1 MRIDVSADAVL
12 RHSVRDAIVPRLL
25 PMPADATPRVLV
37 ADDQLDVVLAL
48 RLLLRGA
55 GLHVDDA
62 ASVPEVRARLDAAE
76 YDLLLMDLNYAR
88 DTTSGAEG
96 LALLADVHERDP
108 LLPVLVMTGWGS
120 IDTAVEAMRRG
131 ACGFVHK
138 PWDNEALTVAIRRE
152 VEHGR
157 ALRSTHRRA
166 AREQGEAQAIQRA
179 LLPIDIPTLPGC
191 DVAARWQPA
200 ASFGGDLYDVTVL
213 GDERV
218 AISIGDVSGKGLPA
232 ALLMANVQ
240 ASVRACA
247 ALDQSPAAVV
257 GRLNRD
263 LSRNVALRRF
273 VTLFVAIYDGASRRL
288 TYCNAG
294 HPAPVLVRA
303 DEAIARLET
312 GGTVIGAFE
321 DSPFSEAT
329 IDIASRDHLVLFTDG
344 ITEAAHTDGRQFG
357 DEALFE
363 VLRAPRAGA
372 CTRHIA
378 DAILDASSAF
388 AADGLQDDAT
398 VLVVSFH

>member
-1 MRIDVSADAVL
+1 MADAVL
-12 RHSVRDAIVPRLL
+12 RHPVRDALAPRPA
-25 PMPADATPRVLV
+25 PMPADTHPRVLV

-55 GLHVDDA
+55 GLQVDDA
-62 ASVPEVRARLDAAE
+62 ASVQEVRARLDAAE

-96 LALLADVHERDP
+96 LALLADVHEKDP

-138 PWDNEALTVAIRRE
+138 PWDNEALTAAIRRE

-166 AREQGEAQAIQRA
+166 AREQLEAQAIQRA
-179 LLPIDIPTLPGC
+179 LLPMDIPNLPGC
-191 DVAARWQPA
+191 SLAARWQPA
-200 ASFGGDLYDVTVL
+200 ATFGGDLYDVTLL

-247 ALDQSPAAVV
+247 ALDQSPGAVV
-257 GRLNRD
+257 SRLNRD

-273 VTLFVAIYDGASRRL
+273 VTLVVAIYDGATRRL

-294 HPAPVLVRA
+294 HPAPLLLRA
-303 DEAIARLET
+303 DDSIVRLET

-321 DSPFSEAT
+321 DSPFGEDT
-329 IDIASRDHLVLFTDG
+329 IDIARGDHLVLFTDG
-344 ITEAAHTDGRQFG
+344 ITEAARTDDLQFG
-357 DEALFE
+357 DKALFD
-363 VLRAPRAGA
+363 VVRARGAGSA
-372 CTRHIA
+372 AREIA
-378 DAILDASSAF
+378 DTILDGSSAF
-388 AADGLQDDAT
+388 AADGFQDDAT
-398 VLVVSFH
+398 VLVASFY

>member
-1 MRIDVSADAVL
+1 M
-12 RHSVRDAIVPRLL
+12 RDALAHAVPCQ
-25 PMPADATPRVLV
+25 PAPPRVLV
-37 ADDQLDVVLAL
+37 ADDQLDVLLAL
-48 RLLLRGA
+48 RLLLREA

-62 ASVPEVRARLDAAE
+62 ASVPEVRARLDRAE

-96 LALLADVHERDP
+96 LALLADVHDRDP

-166 AREQGEAQAIQRA
+166 AREQCEAQAIQRA
-179 LLPIDIPTLPGC
+179 LLPSDLPRLPGC

-200 ASFGGDLYDVTVL
+200 TTFGGDLYDVTL
-213 GDERV
+213 LADERV
-218 AISIGDVSGKGLPA
+218 AISIGDVCGKGLPA

-247 ALDQSPAAVV
+247 ALDQSPGAVV

-273 VTLFVAIYDGASRRL
+273 VTLFIAIYDGATRRL

-294 HPAPVLVRA
+294 HPAPLLVRA
-303 DEAIARLET
+303 DASIVRLES
-312 GGTVIGAFE
+312 GGTVVGAFE
-321 DSPFSEAT
+321 DSPYSEAT
-329 IDIASRDHLVLFTDG
+329 IDIGTGDHLVLITDG
-344 ITEAAHTDGRQFG
+344 VTEAAQTDGRQFG

-363 VLRAPRAGA
+363 ALRAPRAGA
-372 CTRHIA
+372 GARHIA
-378 DAILDASSAF
+378 DTIMDMSSAF
-388 AADGLQDDAT
+388 ASDGFQDDAT
-398 VLVVSFH
+398 VLVASFH

>member
-1 MRIDVSADAVL
+1 VSTNLVL
-12 RHSVRDAIVPRLL
+12 REPVRHVSGSRHL
-25 PMPADATPRVLV
+25 PMPADLVPRVLV
-37 ADDQLDVVLAL
+37 ADDQLDVLLAL
-48 RLLLRGA
+48 RLLLRAA
-55 GLHVDDA
+55 GLHVDGA
-62 ASVPEVRARLDAAE
+62 ASVSEVRARLDAAE

-96 LALLADVHERDP
+96 LALLADVHARDP

-166 AREQGEAQAIQRA
+166 AREQCEAQAIQHA
-179 LLPIDIPTLPGC
+179 LLPNDIPSLPGC

-200 ASFGGDLYDVTVL
+200 ATFGGDLYDVTLL

-218 AISIGDVSGKGLPA
+218 AISVGDVSGKGLPA

-273 VTLFVAIYDGASRRL
+273 VTLFVAIYDGNARRL

-294 HPAPVLVRA
+294 HPAPLLVRA
-303 DEAIARLET
+303 DDSIVRLET

-321 DSPFSEAT
+321 DSPFSEGT
-329 IDIASRDHLVLFTDG
+329 IDIAGGDRLVLFTDG
-344 ITEAAHTDGRQFG
+344 ITEAAQGDGVQFG
-357 DEALFE
+357 DDALFE
-363 VLRAPRAGA
+363 VLRAPRVGSGA
-372 CTRHIA
+372 REIA
-378 DAILDASSAF
+378 DTILHRSQAF
-388 AADGLQDDAT
+388 AEDGFQDDAT
-398 VLVVSFH
+398 VLVASFD

>member
-1 MRIDVSADAVL
+1 MQDAVAP
-12 RHSVRDAIVPRLL
+12 SPVPV
-25 PMPADATPRVLV
+25 PADANPRVLV
-37 ADDQLDVVLAL
+37 ADDQLDVLLAL

-55 GLHVDDA
+55 GLQVDDA
-62 ASVPEVRARLDAAE
+62 ASVTEVRARLDAAE

-96 LALLADVHERDP
+96 LALLADVHEKDP

-166 AREQGEAQAIQRA
+166 AREQLEAQAIQRA
-179 LLPIDIPTLPGC
+179 LLPMDIPSLPGC
-191 DVAARWQPA
+191 SLAARWQPA
-200 ASFGGDLYDVTVL
+200 ATFGGDLYDVTLL

-240 ASVRACA
+240 ASVRACS
-247 ALDQSPAAVV
+247 ALDQSPGAVV
-257 GRLNRD
+257 SRLNRD

-273 VTLFVAIYDGASRRL
+273 VTLVVAIYDGATRRL

-294 HPAPVLVRA
+294 HPPPLLVRA
-303 DEAIARLET
+303 DGSIVRLET
-312 GGTVIGAFE
+312 GGTVLGAFD

-329 IDIASRDHLVLFTDG
+329 IDIASDDRLVLFTDG
-344 ITEAAHTDGRQFG
+344 ITEAGQTDGRQFG
-357 DEALFE
+357 DEALFD
-363 VLRAPRAGA
+363 VLRAPRAGSGS
-372 CTRHIA
+372 REIA
-378 DAILDASSAF
+378 DAILDSSSAF
-388 AADGLQDDAT
+388 AAGGFQDDAT
-398 VLVVSFH
+398 VLVASFRL

>member
-1 MRIDVSADAVL
+1 MAADLV
-12 RHSVRDAIVPRLL
+12 
-25 PMPADATPRVLV
+25 PRVLV

-55 GLHVDDA
+55 GLQVDDA
-62 ASVPEVRARLDAAE
+62 ASVHEVRARLDAAE

-96 LALLADVHERDP
+96 LALLADVHEKDP

-138 PWDNEALTVAIRRE
+138 PWDNEALTLAIRRE

-166 AREQGEAQAIQRA
+166 AREQVEAQTIQRA
-179 LLPIDIPTLPGC
+179 LLPMDIPILPGC
-191 DVAARWQPA
+191 SLAARWQPA
-200 ASFGGDLYDVTVL
+200 ATFGGDLYDVSL
-213 GDERV
+213 LNDERV

-247 ALDQSPAAVV
+247 ALDQSPGAVMS
-257 GRLNRD
+257 RLNRD

-273 VTLFVAIYDGASRRL
+273 VTLVVAIYDRATRRL

-294 HPAPVLVRA
+294 HPAPLLLRA
-303 DEAIARLET
+303 DGSIVRLET

-321 DSPFSEAT
+321 DSPFTEAT
-329 IDIASRDHLVLFTDG
+329 IDIARGDHLVLFTDG
-344 ITEAAHTDGRQFG
+344 ITEAAQADGGQFG
-357 DEALFE
+357 DEALFD
-363 VLRAPRAGA
+363 VLRAPRAGSGPRA
-372 CTRHIA
+372 IA
-378 DAILDASSAF
+378 DTILDGSSAF
-388 AADGLQDDAT
+388 AAEGFQDDAT
-398 VLVVSFH
+398 VLVASFHA

>member
-1 MRIDVSADAVL
+1 MQDAVAP
-12 RHSVRDAIVPRLL
+12 SPVPV
-25 PMPADATPRVLV
+25 PADAHPRVLV
-37 ADDQLDVVLAL
+37 ADDQLDVLLAL

-55 GLHVDDA
+55 GLQVDDA
-62 ASVPEVRARLDAAE
+62 ASVTEVRARLDAAE

-96 LALLADVHERDP
+96 LALLADVHEKDP

-166 AREQGEAQAIQRA
+166 AREQLEAQAIQRA
-179 LLPIDIPTLPGC
+179 LLPIDIPSLPGC
-191 DVAARWQPA
+191 SLAARWQPA
-200 ASFGGDLYDVTVL
+200 ATFGGDLYDVTLL

-240 ASVRACA
+240 ASVRACT
-247 ALDQSPAAVV
+247 ALDQSPGAVV
-257 GRLNRD
+257 SRLNRD

-273 VTLFVAIYDGASRRL
+273 VTLVVAIYDGATRRL

-294 HPAPVLVRA
+294 HPPPLLVRA
-303 DEAIARLET
+303 DGSIVRLET

-329 IDIASRDHLVLFTDG
+329 IDIASEDRLVLFTDG
-344 ITEAAHTDGRQFG
+344 ITEAGQIDGPQFG
-357 DEALFE
+357 DEALFD
-363 VLRAPRAGA
+363 VLRAPRAGSGS
-372 CTRHIA
+372 REIA
-378 DAILDASSAF
+378 DAILDSSSAF
-388 AADGLQDDAT
+388 AAGGFQDDAT
-398 VLVVSFH
+398 VLVASFRL